1 VQRSPSWGS
10 ELTGRRGRWG
20 SPPVASGEVAAA
32 SRGVRVPERERSEGR
47 KWVVLFGLGRIAAT
61 GSGPKLRV
69 YFSTRPIPCLFSII
83 IHFYSNIFL
92 TILFISSS
100 FDVLFF
106 SSQFLCLSLYM
117 SM

>member
-10 ELTGRRGRWG
+10 ELTGHRGRWG
-20 SPPVASGEVAAA
+20 SPPVAAGEVAAA
-32 SRGVRVPERERSEGR
+32 SRGVRVPESERSEGR

-83 IHFYSNIFL
+83 IHFYSNIFPYHS
-92 TILFISSS
+92 IH
-100 FDVLFF
+100 FF
-106 SSQFLCLSLYM
+106 FF
-117 SM
+117 